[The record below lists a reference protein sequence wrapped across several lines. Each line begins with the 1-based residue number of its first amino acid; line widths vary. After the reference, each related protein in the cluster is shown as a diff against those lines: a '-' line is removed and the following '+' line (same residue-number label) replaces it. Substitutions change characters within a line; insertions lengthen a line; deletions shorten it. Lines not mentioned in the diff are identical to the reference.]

1 MTHELKTWPVYFD
14 AILAG
19 VKTFEVRKNDRP
31 FMESDYLLLRE
42 WNELSQI
49 YTGREKVMFVTYVLG
64 GFVPG
69 YTVMAIIPAVNPM
82 DGCAGAVTP

>member
-1 MTHELKTWPVYFD
+1 MTHELKTWPQYFG

-42 WNELSQI
+42 WDELSES
-49 YTGREKVMFVTYVLG
+49 YTGREKVMFVTYVLS
-64 GFVPG
+64 GFVPE
-69 YTVMAIIPAVNPM
+69 YTVMAIVPSVNPM
-82 DGCAGAVTP
+82 DGCAS